1 MDLGSVP
8 MCSSDGPTEQ
18 QAEETG
24 WLEVK
29 GSQVQLEFDG
39 LLNLAVRNIF
49 YVSNYEMSFRISVC

>member
-18 QAEETG
+18 QAEDTG
-24 WLEVK
+24 WLEAK

-39 LLNLAVRNIF
+39 LLNLAVRNLF